1 VEVLSPLAPIAQLPV
16 AHATQSVVVTPAESI
31 STMLPE
37 DYDESLLNTQYQLTA
52 EAGLDAPLEAGQIVG
67 TVQKYYGSVC
77 VGQTDLVT
85 MTGVERNALGAVV
98 MQVKD
103 EIAQSP
109 WQFVV
114 IILAVLLGI
123 FLLLLVWSAWTR
135 RRNRRRRQNRNR
147 GK

>member
-1 VEVLSPLAPIAQLPV
+1 MYKRQ
-16 AHATQSVVVTPAESI
+16 
-31 STMLPE
+31 PE

>member
-1 VEVLSPLAPIAQLPV
+1 
-16 AHATQSVVVTPAESI
+16 
-31 STMLPE
+31 
-37 DYDESLLNTQYQLTA
+37 
-52 EAGLDAPLEAGQIVG
+52 
-67 TVQKYYGSVC
+67 
-77 VGQTDLVT
+77 